1 MRGKE
6 GRASQVRKG
15 KGGMQRGLK
24 VFGGKSE
31 TDDEGHS
38 WSVCL
43 YSELCISLV
52 WRTPPTLHMVLR
64 GLSVLVLYFPSQPGA
79 HDLGSWNP

>member
-31 TDDEGHS
+31 TADEGHS

-52 WRTPPTLHMVLR
+52 
-64 GLSVLVLYFPSQPGA
+64 
-79 HDLGSWNP
+79 